1 MAYKMH
7 LLSNTAI
14 LDIYVEFQTGR
25 NIFYNHHLDF
35 VSLAM
40 CVLFFVVWLSK
51 RDMMIYLKLKLQI
64 LVYVEFGSGNIWVT
78 CKCSYAMFH

>member
-25 NIFYNHHLDF
+25 NIFYNHHF

-40 CVLFFVVWLSK
+40 CVLFFVVGLSK
-51 RDMMIYLKLKLQI
+51 GDMII
-64 LVYVEFGSGNIWVT
+64 S
-78 CKCSYAMFH
+78 